1 MQLIIS
7 DNRPHRINFSKMKVA
22 IRRNEKATL
31 IASITF
37 NKHYIWREL
46 INNCFK
52 IVRIYTFQFLVCLN
66 EIAALN
72 RKRMEETL
80 EGGRGPP
87 RAVAPLERESMS

>member
-7 DNRPHRINFSKMKVA
+7 DNRPQRINFSKMKVA
-22 IRRNEKATL
+22 IRLNKKASL

-37 NKHYIWREL
+37 NKHYIRREL

-66 EIAALN
+66 GRVPSIKN
-72 RKRMEETL
+72 RVKFKYS
-80 EGGRGPP
+80 
-87 RAVAPLERESMS
+87 AFYI